1 MMPSYACY
9 DCHLQKTKCNLFQAM
24 SNLLRLQPL
33 TKMENMV
40 FVGSGNSGG
49 GPSNFSKEMT
59 RMVAEVPETVHALT
73 GFDMRQGI
81 ANFVVGKTRGNV
93 TE

>member
-1 MMPSYACY
+1 MILDEMIHVLPEVARSVAEP
-9 DCHLQKTKCNLFQAM
+9 LAKTEK
-24 SNLLRLQPL
+24 
-33 TKMENMV
+33 MV

-49 GPSNFSKEMT
+49 GPSNFTKEMN

-81 ANFVVGKTRGNV
+81 ADFVGGKTRGNV